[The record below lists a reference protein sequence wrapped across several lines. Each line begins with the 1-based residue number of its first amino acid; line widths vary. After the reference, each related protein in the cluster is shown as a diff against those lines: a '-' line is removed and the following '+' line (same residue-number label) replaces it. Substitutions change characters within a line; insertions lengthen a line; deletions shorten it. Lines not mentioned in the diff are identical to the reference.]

1 MQVKKYFLLAIFVV
15 VLVSLPVMAQ
25 AGTFTLDPNYTSIGF
40 RIKHLMGYA
49 VGSFTKYDGVI
60 ELNPDN
66 SALTKL
72 EGTVATPSIDTRHQ
86 DRDKDLRSE
95 RFFDVEKF
103 PEMIFKSTKIEKD
116 TITGDLTLHG
126 VTKQVTF
133 EYLFLGT
140 AKDQR
145 GRLKTGVSLRGKVNR
160 KDFGITYNMKT
171 DSGTWLLGDEVEL
184 KLELHGIQK

>member
-1 MQVKKYFLLAIFVV
+1 MLCASVLLIPSS
-15 VLVSLPVMAQ
+15 VS

-60 ELNPDN
+60 ELNSDN
-66 SALTKL
+66 TALVGI

-116 TITGDLTLHG
+116 TITGQLTLHG
-126 VTKQVTF
+126 VTKTVVF
-133 EYLFLGT
+133 EYLFLGM

-145 GRLKTGVSLRGKVNR
+145 GNLKTAVSLHGKVNR

-184 KLELHGIQK
+184 KLELHGLLK